1 MKIICAPN
9 HLDTL
14 KSMLREYQQ
23 LDIVIVEKGFD
34 YEGMCYYFSMEHKH
48 LHNLEMLSFLLLHIQ
63 QSETVLMKRQ

>member
-1 MKIICAPN
+1 MKIICAPD

-34 YEGMCYYFSMEHKH
+34 YEGMCYY
-48 LHNLEMLSFLLLHIQ
+48 LSLIHILQ
-63 QSETVLMKRQ
+63 DVL

>member
-1 MKIICAPN
+1 MKIICAPD

-34 YEGMCYYFSMEHKH
+34 YEGMCYYFSMEHIED
-48 LHNLEMLSFLLLHIQ
+48 LILYL
-63 QSETVLMKRQ
+63 